1 METEWINP
9 FSGDPT
15 ELINLSTGT
24 VAPSDVAIDLLLTA
38 NARGERAYK
47 NFQDER
53 IGLRKKPFHDPLP
66 KQKLKTFSDI
76 NKPRVAKSTHKE
88 TVLKADHK
96 LFGHMVLFA
105 TSSKFKLDMRSVLA
119 HPLGPLPWSLGNCD
133 GTQKKTSKSTLA
145 RQLQKNVSSA
155 EGIA

>member
-1 METEWINP
+1 METEWINT

-15 ELINLSTGT
+15 ELISLLTGT
-24 VAPSDVAIDLLLTA
+24 VVPSDIAIYLLTA
-38 NARGERAYK
+38 NACGEIGYK

-66 KQKLKTFSDI
+66 KQELKTFLDI

-88 TVLKADHK
+88 TVLKGDHN
-96 LFGHMVLFA
+96 LFGHMVLIA
-105 TSSKFKLDMRSVLA
+105 TSTKLDMRSVLA

-133 GTQKKTSKSTLA
+133 CMLKKTSKSTLA
-145 RQLQKNVSSA
+145 
-155 EGIA
+155 